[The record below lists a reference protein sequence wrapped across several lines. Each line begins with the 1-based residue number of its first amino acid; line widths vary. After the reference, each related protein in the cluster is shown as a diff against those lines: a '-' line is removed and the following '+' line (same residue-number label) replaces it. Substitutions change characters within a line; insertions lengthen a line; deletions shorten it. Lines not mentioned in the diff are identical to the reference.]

1 MRLLPDFGKS
11 LLLLKRFLSL
21 KRWLINA
28 AKNQIDFIV
37 VVL

>member
-1 MRLLPDFGKS
+1 MRLLPDFGKN
-11 LLLLKRFLSL
+11 LLLLKRSLSL

-28 AKNQIDFIV
+28 AKNKIDFIV